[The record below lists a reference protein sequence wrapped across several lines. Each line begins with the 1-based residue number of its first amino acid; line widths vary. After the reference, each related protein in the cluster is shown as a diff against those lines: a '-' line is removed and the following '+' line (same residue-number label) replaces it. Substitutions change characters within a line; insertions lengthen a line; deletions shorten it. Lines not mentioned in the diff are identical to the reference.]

1 MALKDTSK
9 NQKITLMF
17 FLKDLNIGGAEVF
30 IVQLSNYLLTRNY
43 KVKIL
48 TLTSLKNPPHDIHKN
63 IKLIT
68 LEKNSIRRAIFKLI
82 FLFKKE
88 NFDIFIANVW
98 PLTLLASFA
107 NLFSLRKRTVL
118 IEHGIL
124 TKNFEDKSF
133 LFKFFQNLSIFFFH
147 NLASQVIAVSNS
159 VKEDLI
165 KKGVSPKKVI
175 TIYNSFRKLPTESEK
190 RLLFETWGNYSGLKL
205 ISIANLKPEKNLL
218 SLIGAVNILHNK
230 FDIKAKLL
238 IVGDGPEKELLQANS
253 KKFEIS
259 ESVIF
264 SGFINNP
271 YPYLNKADILVL
283 SSLNEGF
290 GISIIEAL
298 SLGKAVVAT
307 DCEGPSEILNKEG
320 LGFLCKKN
328 NVLDL
333 AETIL
338 LASKSDLD
346 KNKLKL
352 RSKDFSIEK
361 IGAQYENVFQKL

>member
-1 MALKDTSK
+1 
-9 NQKITLMF
+9 MF

-30 IVQLSNYLLTRNY
+30 IVQLSNYLSRKNY

-48 TLTSLKNPPHDIHKN
+48 TLTSVKNLPHDMHEK

-68 LEKNSIRRAIFKLI
+68 LGKNTIRRAIFKLI

-88 NFDIFIANVW
+88 KFDIFVANVW
-98 PLTLLASFA
+98 PLTFLASFA

-118 IEHGIL
+118 VEHGIL
-124 TKNFEDKSF
+124 TKNFEDKSSM
-133 LFKFFQNLSIFFFH
+133 FKFFQNLSIFFFH
-147 NLASQVIAVSNS
+147 NLSSKVIAVSNS
-159 VKEDLI
+159 VKKDLI
-165 KKGVSPKKVI
+165 RKGVSPRNVI
-175 TIYNSFRKLPTESEK
+175 TIYNSFRKLPLESEK
-190 RLLFETWGNYSGLKL
+190 RLSFGNWSDYPGLKL

-218 SLIGAVNILHNK
+218 SLLRAIDILHNK
-230 FDIKAKLL
+230 FNVKAKLL
-238 IVGDGPEKELLQANS
+238 IIGDGPEKELLQSNA
-253 KKFEIS
+253 KKLKIY
-259 ESVIF
+259 ESIIF

-298 SLGKAVVAT
+298 SLGKVVVST
-307 DCEGPSEILNKEG
+307 DCEGPSEILNEKG

-328 NVLDL
+328 NALDL

-338 LASKSDLD
+338 QASESNLD